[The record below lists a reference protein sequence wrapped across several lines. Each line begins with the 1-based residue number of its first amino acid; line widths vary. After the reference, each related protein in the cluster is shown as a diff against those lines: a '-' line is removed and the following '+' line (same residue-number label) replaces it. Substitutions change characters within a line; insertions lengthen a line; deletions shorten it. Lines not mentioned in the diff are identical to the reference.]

1 MKGKKVKN
9 SSNTSRRE
17 FVKSSAIALAGF
29 TIVPRHVLGRGF
41 RAPSDTLYIAA
52 VGAGGKGESDISG
65 FVGSGKAKM
74 SFLCDVDQNRASKA
88 FSLYPNAK
96 RYVDWRE
103 MFDKEHKKFDAVSIS
118 TPDHTHAVV
127 GSAAMVL
134 GKHTWI
140 QKPLAHDVYE
150 VRVLAELAKRY
161 KVVTQMGNQGASND
175 GVRQM
180 REWFDAGIIGDVS
193 EIYTWTNRPVWPQ
206 GNMNWPTKTATP
218 PSTLNWD
225 LWQGTAPAKPYPA
238 PGSEGG
244 ADVVP
249 FNWRGWWEYGTGVL
263 GDMGAH
269 ILEAPMSVLGLQ
281 HVTEVQTSSAGSGY
295 FPETGPAA
303 NYSIMTFPKT
313 PKTKGPVKV
322 HWMDGGIQPPRP
334 EELDPAER
342 FGGGDGG
349 MLFIGTKGKMMA
361 GCYSANARL
370 LPVSRMDEVTVPQ
383 TYKRVPDGANGHYAQ
398 WVEAC
403 LAGYG
408 KMETSSP
415 FDKAALL
422 SEAMLMCNMA
432 IRGHNLFTEI
442 PAPES
447 GAGAGRGPRRIYPT
461 RGINLLWD
469 AANMKV
475 TNVDEVN
482 QYVKRNYRAPWK
494 LSGV

>member
-1 MKGKKVKN
+1 MKEKKEKKVSDN
-9 SSNTSRRE
+9 SRRT
-17 FVKSSAIALAGF
+17 FIKGSVAAVAGF

-41 RAPSDTLYIAA
+41 LAPSDTLYIAA

-74 SFLCDVDQNRASKA
+74 AFLCDVDEKRAGRTYTK
-88 FSLYPNAK
+88 YPDAK

-103 MFDKEHKKFDAVSIS
+103 MFDKEHKKFDAVSVS

-134 GKHTWI
+134 GKHCWI
-140 QKPLAHDVYE
+140 QKPLAHDVFE
-150 VRVLAELAKRY
+150 VRVLADLAKKH
-161 KVVTQMGNQGASND
+161 KVVTQMGNQGSSND

-180 REWFDAGIIGDVS
+180 REWYEAGVIGDVS
-193 EIYTWTNRPVWPQ
+193 EVQIWTNRPVWPQ
-206 GNMNWPTKTATP
+206 GNLNWPTKTATP
-218 PSTLNWD
+218 PPHLNWD
-225 LWQGTAPAKPYPA
+225 LWQGTAPARAFPA
-238 PGSEGG
+238 PASEGG
-244 ADVVP
+244 IDLAP

-269 ILEAPMSVLGLQ
+269 FIEAPMSVLGLQ
-281 HVTEVQTSSAGSGY
+281 HVSEVQTSSSGSGY
-295 FPETGPAA
+295 FPETGPAS

-313 PKTKGPVKV
+313 PVTQGPVKI
-322 HWMDGGIQPPRP
+322 HWMDGGIQPQRP
-334 EELDPAER
+334 EELDPSER

-361 GCYSANARL
+361 NCYAANARL
-370 LPVSRMDEVTVPQ
+370 LPVSRMDEVTLPKK
-383 TYKRVPDGANGHYAQ
+383 YARVKDQANGHYAQ

-408 KMETSSP
+408 NMETSSP

-422 SEAMLMCNMA
+422 SEAMLMCNLA
-432 IRGHNLFTEI
+432 IRGHDLFTET
-442 PAPES
+442 P
-447 GAGAGRGPRRIYPT
+447 GANGRPPRKFYPT

-469 AANMKV
+469 AENMKV

-482 QYVKRNYRAPWK
+482 RFVKREYRAPWK